1 MFCFGAQAY
10 LDALRT
16 CAPDLYAG
24 VSACWDETDRTNP
37 EKLDFPP
44 AHFAQLSDISIDY
57 AVMEKHPDVAVVRAE
72 FPWND
77 VGSWSALGDLT
88 APDADGN
95 RIAGEAIMA
104 ARVTVTFRATPG
116 WLRAIGLEDL
126 IVVDTPDALLVT
138 HKGRVQD
145 VKQVVCAPQAQQS
158 RRPSKCIAPR
168 TGPWG
173 TYTVLEDGTGSTRS
187 SASS

>member
-1 MFCFGAQAY
+1 MRPRPVCGRQRV
-10 LDALRT
+10 LGCD
-16 CAPDLYAG
+16 G
-24 VSACWDETDRTNP
+24 QDESGKARFSSRRD
-37 EKLDFPP
+37 
-44 AHFAQLSDISIDY
+44 FAQLSDISIDY

-95 RIAGEAIMA
+95 RIAGEAIMVGTSDCYIQSDS
-104 ARVTVTFRATPG
+104 RVVA
-116 WLRAIGLEDL
+116 AIGLKDL

-145 VKQVVCAPQAQQS
+145 VKQVVSHLKLNNHSAQQIHLTAHS
-158 RRPSKCIAPR
+158 
-168 TGPWG
+168 PWG
-173 TYTVLEDGTGSTRS
+173 TYTVLEDGRATRS
-187 SASS
+187 SASW